1 MSDGNRYDPN
11 KDLLRKPE
19 FKIKEGSQSQLSAS
33 ADAPTDNSTIDGVVP
48 NSGEALDSSVS
59 PVESVPGNALRPVSS
74 SSSSSSFL
82 SDKPFAPAMPIAP
95 NYSRL
100 PYPIVLIIIA
110 CGIAATSW
118 WIEPMRGLT
127 VIKIIDM
134 KGAQTPDFLDAH
146 INYADVLYHY
156 GAHNAAVDSLK
167 SALALVAASPKV
179 DKVQQV
185 SLLLRM
191 AMSQYDANLKSDAR
205 QTTAQSMAML
215 NQKTIPSVPI
225 SVCWQLNALALTI
238 QKEEDYDRS
247 NRKLTIA
254 LWRKAIEYFRDP
266 NPVLVSNFY
275 SYMAYAQMHQG
286 EYAAAAANFMEFVRF
301 SEIRGDRLWRAERY
315 RQAAYC
321 YNSIGEYAKGQAAA
335 TKALEM
341 CLRLGPSASREL
353 AYSQYHLGQAE
364 SYLGL
369 QQSAIKHLNSS
380 LLELKKYYPEES
392 CYTYALWYLANCYR
406 DLGDRAQA
414 EKFYSKCIKE
424 LYSTG
429 SGPNI
434 ADLRKDQEKMR

>member
-1 MSDGNRYDPN
+1 MSDGNRYDHN

-19 FKIKEGSQSQLSAS
+19 FKIKEGTESQLIAS
-33 ADAPTDNSTIDGVVP
+33 ADAPADNSKIDGSSVP
-48 NSGEALDSSVS
+48 NSADAVDSGSAVNS
-59 PVESVPGNALRPVSS
+59 LP
-74 SSSSSSFL
+74 
-82 SDKPFAPAMPIAP
+82 DKPFAPAMPIAP

-100 PYPIVLIIIA
+100 PYPIVLMLVA

-127 VIKIIDM
+127 VIRILDM
-134 KGAQTPDFLDAH
+134 KGARAPDFLDAH

-156 GAHNAAVDSLK
+156 GAHNAAIDSLK
-167 SALALVAASPKV
+167 SALALVAASPNV
-179 DKVQQV
+179 DKVQQA

-191 AMSQYDANLKSDAR
+191 AMSQYDVKAKDEAR
-205 QTTAQSMAML
+205 QSTAQALAIL
-215 NQKTIPSVPI
+215 NKQTIPSVPI
-225 SVCWQLNALALTI
+225 SVCWQLNALANTVNREENDTNSSRTTI
-238 QKEEDYDRS
+238 VR
-247 NRKLTIA
+247 
-254 LWRKAIEYFRDP
+254 LWQKAIDYCRDP
-266 NPVLVSNFY
+266 NPVLISNFY
-275 SYMAYAQMHQG
+275 SGLAYAQMHQG
-286 EYAAAAANFMEFVRF
+286 EYAAAAANFMDFIRF
-301 SEIRGDRLWRAERY
+301 SDIRGDRLWRAEGY

-406 DLGDRAQA
+406 DLGDREQA